1 MGRNVIL
8 VNNTVLL
15 REVVKR
21 ADLICFHN
29 QKKKKRENRNGN
41 DGR

>member
-8 VNNTVLL
+8 VNNTVLK
-15 REVVKR
+15 VVKR

-29 QKKKKRENRNGN
+29 NKKRENRNGN